1 MVEVMLTFNKWI
13 TFDLFLFFFKL
24 GNRRWARR
32 KAASLGYLGN
42 SQDSNFVLE
51 ILHRGSKSS
60 QNMVF
65 WELEHYISIRN
76 ADEIASK

>member
-1 MVEVMLTFNKWI
+1 MNYLWFV
-13 TFDLFLFFFKL
+13 LFCFVFKL
-24 GNRRWARR
+24 GNRRWTRR

-51 ILHRGSKSS
+51 ISHRGSTSS

-65 WELEHYISIRN
+65 WELEHYISMRN
-76 ADEIASK
+76 ADELASK

>member
-1 MVEVMLTFNKWI
+1 MNYLW
-13 TFDLFLFFFKL
+13 FFFNFFWKL
-24 GNRRWARR
+24 GNRRWTRR
-32 KAASLGYLGN
+32 KAAGLGYLGN

-65 WELEHYISIRN
+65 WGLVHYISMKN